1 MAIIH
6 ARVDERLIHG
16 QVAAVWTRI
25 TNSERIAV
33 VNDDAVHDKMQIGAL
48 GLARPTGIKLVILS
62 TRRALITLNNGK
74 YDADRTF
81 LLTKSIADMRALIDG
96 GVKVDT
102 VNIGNVAPH
111 GDAKQVKRS
120 VYLDAKDIE
129 DIHAMIDAGVKVT
142 AQMVP
147 NEPDVSITTM
157 ID

>member
-33 VNDDAVHDKMQIGAL
+33 VNDEAVKDQMQIGAL
-48 GLARPTGIKLVILS
+48 GLARPTGIKLVIMSL
-62 TRRALITLNNGK
+62 RRALIALDNGRF
-74 YDADRTF
+74 DADRTF
-81 LLTKSIADMRALIDG
+81 LLTKSIADMRAMVDG
-96 GVKVDT
+96 GVKIES

-111 GDAKQVKRS
+111 GDAKQIKRS
-120 VYLDAKDIE
+120 VYLDKKDIE
-129 DIHAMIDAGVKVT
+129 DINAMLAAGVKVT

-147 NEPDVSITTM
+147 NEPDSSITTF
-157 ID
+157 IK